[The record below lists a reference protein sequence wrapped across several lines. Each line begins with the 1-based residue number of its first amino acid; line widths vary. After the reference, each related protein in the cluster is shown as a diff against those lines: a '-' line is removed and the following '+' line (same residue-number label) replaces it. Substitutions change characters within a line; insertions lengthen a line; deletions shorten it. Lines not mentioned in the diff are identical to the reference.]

1 LPYFADVHRDPPLSD
16 YVDVP
21 VDFWVV
27 LLYEEREPLAPFFP
41 SESRKLNTSS
51 GADSPAVNQ
60 PLQTYQVVGRILGPL
75 IFALML
81 FFDQSQNVMPTEAW
95 RVAAVGLWMATWWAT
110 EAIPVPVTALIPLVL
125 FDPLDILS
133 IRDAAAPY
141 ANPTI
146 YLYLGGF
153 IMALALER
161 WNLHRRIALAIVS
174 KTGTD
179 GRHLVGG
186 FMFVCAILSMWMT
199 NTSTTLMLLP
209 IVLSVTTVI
218 RDNVPD
224 LSEKTRHN
232 FQIAM
237 LLGLAYSASIGGLA
251 TLIGTPPNAL
261 LMGFMAENYDIEI
274 SFARWMLV
282 GIPVSFVML
291 PVAWYGLTRVLFP
304 CNIPPSDAVRA
315 HLRKLRLELGPMSV
329 AEKRVAVVFAGLIF
343 SWMFRK
349 TITEALDISGINDTG
364 IVLTAAFLLFLLPSG
379 NAAHPRLAVWED
391 MARLPWGVLVLFGGG
406 LSLAAAVSESGLALW
421 LGQQLA
427 PLSVWGMA
435 VLVVAAVTLV
445 IFLTELTS
453 NLATTATLLPVMGAM
468 AIQAGVP
475 PIVLTVPI
483 TIAASCAF
491 MLPVATPPNAIV
503 FSTGAIS
510 IPQMVKAG
518 IFLNIIG
525 IIIVSL
531 AALYIAPVLL
541 H

>member
-1 LPYFADVHRDPPLSD
+1 MTSQATDSYSNANRPL
-16 YVDVP
+16 
-21 VDFWVV
+21 
-27 LLYEEREPLAPFFP
+27 E
-41 SESRKLNTSS
+41 
-51 GADSPAVNQ
+51 
-60 PLQTYQVVGRILGPL
+60 TYQIVGRILGPA
-75 IFALML
+75 IFLLML
-81 FFDQSQNVMPTEAW
+81 VFGGGQEIMPPDAW

-110 EAIPVPVTALIPLVL
+110 EAIPVPVTALIPLIL
-125 FDPLDILS
+125 FDPLGIFS
-133 IRDAAAPY
+133 ISEAAAPY

-153 IMALALER
+153 IMALTLER

-179 GRHLVGG
+179 GRRLIGG

-199 NTSTTLMLLP
+199 NTSTTMMLLP
-209 IVLSVTTVI
+209 IVLSVSVVI

-224 LSEKTRHN
+224 LSEKTRN
-232 FQIAM
+232 DFQIAM

-261 LMGFMAENYDIEI
+261 LMGFMADNYGIEI

-282 GIPVSFVML
+282 GVPVSFVML
-291 PVAWYGLTRVLFP
+291 PIAWIALTRFLFP
-304 CNIPPSDAVRA
+304 CDIPASSAVKN
-315 HLRKLRLELGPMSV
+315 HLRELRNELGPMTT
-329 AEKRVAVVFAGLIF
+329 AEKRVATVFACLIA
-343 SWMFRK
+343 SWMFRQPV
-349 TITEALDISGINDTG
+349 TGALGITGVSDTG
-364 IVLTAAFLLFLLPSG
+364 IVIAAAVLLFLLPSG
-379 NAAHPRLAVWED
+379 DAKRPRLMIWED
-391 MARLPWGVLVLFGGG
+391 VIRLPWGVLVLFGGG
-406 LSLAAAVSESGLALW
+406 LSLAAAVAQSGLALW
-421 LGQQLA
+421 LGEQLA
-427 PLSVWGMA
+427 PLSAWGTA
-435 VLVVAAVTLV
+435 VLVVAAVALV

-453 NLATTATLLPVMGAM
+453 NLATTATLLPVMGAI

-518 IFLNIIG
+518 VFLNLIG
-525 IIIVSL
+525 IVIVSI
-531 AALYIAPVLL
+531 AALVLAPNLL
-541 H
+541 S